1 MKNPTDP
8 FELSGSLMVLFNEG
22 KRRSMGEQARK
33 IAVRFTMSR
42 KAQETM
48 QVYQEVLQESSC

>member
-1 MKNPTDP
+1 M
-8 FELSGSLMVLFNEG
+8 ELFNEE
-22 KRRSMGEQARK
+22 KMRSTGEQARK
-33 IAVRFTMSR
+33 IAFRSTMSR

>member
-1 MKNPTDP
+1 
-8 FELSGSLMVLFNEG
+8 MVLFNEG